1 MRKVTAIRAGRG
13 RAKRVNVFLDGQF
26 AFSLDAEVAVKE
38 NLQLEQELSAERAEA
53 LITVDCFSR
62 CLAAAARYLSYR
74 PRSESEL
81 RERLSQRGFGKDTVE
96 SVIAR
101 LRKQGLVDDAAF
113 AKFWKDHRQYFNPR
127 SRWLTSLELGQK
139 GVAREIIAQAI
150 EAVDDEDTAYRAAL
164 SKARAL
170 SRCDYKD
177 FRRRLGGY
185 LQRRGFNYQVIGR
198 TVNLIWQENEGGQ
211 DSI

>member
-1 MRKVTAIRAGRG
+1 
-13 RAKRVNVFLDGQF
+13 
-26 AFSLDAEVAVKE
+26 
-38 NLQLEQELSAERAEA
+38 
-53 LITVDCFSR
+53 
-62 CLAAAARYLSYR
+62 
-74 PRSESEL
+74 
-81 RERLSQRGFGKDTVE
+81 
-96 SVIAR
+96 
-101 LRKQGLVDDAAF
+101 
-113 AKFWKDHRQYFNPR
+113 
-127 SRWLTSLELGQK
+127 
-139 GVAREIIAQAI
+139 VAREIIDQAI

>member
-26 AFSLDAEVAVKE
+26 AFSLNAEVAVKE
-38 NLQLEQELSAERAEA
+38 NLQL
-53 LITVDCFSR
+53 
-62 CLAAAARYLSYR
+62 AAARYLSYR

-139 GVAREIIAQAI
+139 GVAREIIDQAI